1 MFSISV
7 FFPSLLGEQIGLV
20 NDMAVSSSC
29 TVSFFAT
36 TMWESVLGTSCP
48 SLKRQKPGGDG
59 FFFICRI
66 VALKFGRGW
75 FGHLG
80 RGLSN
85 ALTSPRLRI
94 HTTRQLGENAGA
106 AVE

>member
-1 MFSISV
+1 MF

-59 FFFICRI
+59 FFLY
-66 VALKFGRGW
+66 V
-75 FGHLG
+75 
-80 RGLSN
+80 GLW
-85 ALTSPRLRI
+85 RLSLVVVGLVI
-94 HTTRQLGENAGA
+94 WAEGCPMH
-106 AVE
+106 